1 MEKTSSFLLPFFV
14 LLRPPLTSPDVGPWW
29 HCKKKREIFSS
40 ALTAV
45 FFFLNFLLEAHILA
59 PPLQRWPEF
68 WLRSP
73 PPTFKVPK
81 MSEPSRYA
89 TRHRPHE
96 AEQMLILLCN
106 PLSVLYTVLI
116 HLRRKKKK
124 GKNDK
129 LVILL
134 NFMQQNSLVEVSC
147 LCFCFL
153 SARDRRWC
161 NGWPGCESKWIKVK
175 ETNGS
180 SPRWKQS
187 SSIPEMLRVK
197 WYSII
202 WHIWGRLCSKVCYF
216 IPHIQFEVIPDTLCT
231 ARVSYCH
238 GVTRTHKKLSKALK
252 YAGHTKGDCHHM
264 VEAEILSECFW
275 TVRLQGGGG
284 FWHFHFLS
292 PSSFRDTSLLA
303 VKEF

>member
-1 MEKTSSFLLPFFV
+1 MEKTSSFLHPFFV
-14 LLRPPLTSPDVGPWW
+14 LLRPMSSIDDFA
-29 HCKKKREIFSS
+29 KKKNRELFSS

-45 FFFLNFLLEAHILA
+45 FFFVFFLILLEAHKLA

-96 AEQMLILLCN
+96 AEQMFILLCN
-106 PLSVLYTVLI
+106 PPSVLYTVLI

-124 GKNDK
+124 GKNNK

-134 NFMQQNSLVEVSC
+134 NFLQQNSLVEVSC

-197 WYSII
+197 WYSMI

-216 IPHIQFEVIPDTLCT
+216 IQFEVIPDTLCT

-238 GVTRTHKKLSKALK
+238 SVTNTHKKLSKALK
-252 YAGHTKGDCHHM
+252 YAGHTKGDCHHL
-264 VEAEILSECFW
+264 VEAEILPECFW

-284 FWHFHFLS
+284 FFLFHFLS
-292 PSSFRDTSLLA
+292 PSLFRDTSLPA